1 MNKKNIKRNVE
12 KIIAQWDERTRKN
25 KENFDFGEL
34 TLSTGL
40 PGIILMLA
48 ELKNKD
54 NSKIYQKKIDNYIE
68 YIVSK
73 LSTYGLLTG
82 SLYSGAAGIAL
93 SILHLREDDEKY
105 KNLLDSLNRYIEY
118 FVIEKIEGF
127 NLENITPPDYDVIEG
142 LSGILSYLLLI
153 NDEQYDDLKI
163 LIINFLSNL
172 TKENKGLISLYI
184 KSENQMSQSE
194 SEMYPLGCLNM
205 GLAHGLAGA
214 GCILAYAHIKGY
226 SNEASLSAL
235 QKIIFIYEKFE
246 LERKNQFLWK
256 DGLVADELKKEKVIR
271 EASFIRD
278 AWCYGGPGISLLYLY
293 GGLALDNDYF
303 VDKAEKILESAM
315 QRKLGIDSYM
325 ICHGYSGLIEIC
337 SLFKRLLNT
346 KKFDSYIEE
355 FNVNSEQILEE
366 YGDESGTGFLE
377 GISGCIL
384 VLSKFEYSINFTYWR
399 QALLL
404 FDDFLKEGRGNEK
417 IFNTYCGLNRD
428 NRFIRVLSNKSKK
441 GEV

>member
-118 FVIEKIEGF
+118 FVREKIEGF

-205 GLAHGLAGA
+205 GLAHGLAGV

-246 LERKNQFLWK
+246 LERKKQFLWK

-278 AWCYGGPGISLLYLY
+278 AWCYGGPGISLLFLY

-346 KKFDSYIEE
+346 KKFDSYMEE

-404 FDDFLKEGRGNEK
+404 FDDFLKGGKRK
-417 IFNTYCGLNRD
+417 
-428 NRFIRVLSNKSKK
+428 
-441 GEV
+441 

>member
-214 GCILAYAHIKGY
+214 GCILAYGHIKGY

-404 FDDFLKEGRGNEK
+404 FDDFLKGGKRK
-417 IFNTYCGLNRD
+417 
-428 NRFIRVLSNKSKK
+428 
-441 GEV
+441 

>member
-54 NSKIYQKKIDNYIE
+54 NSKVYQKKIDNYIE

-404 FDDFLKEGRGNEK
+404 FDDFLKGGKRK
-417 IFNTYCGLNRD
+417 
-428 NRFIRVLSNKSKK
+428 
-441 GEV
+441 

>member
-54 NSKIYQKKIDNYIE
+54 NSKTYQKKIDNYIE

-105 KNLLDSLNRYIEY
+105 KNLLDSLNRYIEC

-404 FDDFLKEGRGNEK
+404 FDDFLKGGKRK
-417 IFNTYCGLNRD
+417 
-428 NRFIRVLSNKSKK
+428 
-441 GEV
+441 

>member
-346 KKFDSYIEE
+346 RKFDSYIEE

-404 FDDFLKEGRGNEK
+404 FDDFLKGGKRE
-417 IFNTYCGLNRD
+417 
-428 NRFIRVLSNKSKK
+428 
-441 GEV
+441 

>member
-40 PGIILMLA
+40 PGIILMLT

-404 FDDFLKEGRGNEK
+404 FDDFLKGGKRK
-417 IFNTYCGLNRD
+417 
-428 NRFIRVLSNKSKK
+428 
-441 GEV
+441 

>member
-346 KKFDSYIEE
+346 RKFDSYIEE

-404 FDDFLKEGRGNEK
+404 FDDFLKGGKRK
-417 IFNTYCGLNRD
+417 
-428 NRFIRVLSNKSKK
+428 
-441 GEV
+441 

>member
-118 FVIEKIEGF
+118 FVREKIEGF

-404 FDDFLKEGRGNEK
+404 FDDFLKGGKRK
-417 IFNTYCGLNRD
+417 
-428 NRFIRVLSNKSKK
+428 
-441 GEV
+441 

>member
-1 MNKKNIKRNVE
+1 M
-12 KIIAQWDERTRKN
+12 
-25 KENFDFGEL
+25 

-118 FVIEKIEGF
+118 FVREKIEGF

-172 TKENKGLISLYI
+172 TKENNGLISLYI

-205 GLAHGLAGA
+205 GLAHGLAGV

-246 LERKNQFLWK
+246 LERKKQFLWK

-346 KKFDSYIEE
+346 KKFDSYMEE

-404 FDDFLKEGRGNEK
+404 FDDFLKGGKRK
-417 IFNTYCGLNRD
+417 
-428 NRFIRVLSNKSKK
+428 
-441 GEV
+441 

>member
-1 MNKKNIKRNVE
+1 MMNKKNIKRNVE

-118 FVIEKIEGF
+118 FVREKIEGF

-205 GLAHGLAGA
+205 GLAHGLAGV

-246 LERKNQFLWK
+246 LERKKQFLWK
-256 DGLVADELKKEKVIR
+256 DGLVADELKKKKVIR

-346 KKFDSYIEE
+346 KKFDSYMEE

-404 FDDFLKEGRGNEK
+404 FDDFLKGGKRK
-417 IFNTYCGLNRD
+417 
-428 NRFIRVLSNKSKK
+428 
-441 GEV
+441 

>member
-293 GGLALDNDYF
+293 GGLALDNDYL

-404 FDDFLKEGRGNEK
+404 FDDFLKGGKRK
-417 IFNTYCGLNRD
+417 
-428 NRFIRVLSNKSKK
+428 
-441 GEV
+441 

>member
-246 LERKNQFLWK
+246 LERKKQFLWK

-346 KKFDSYIEE
+346 KKFDSYMEE

-404 FDDFLKEGRGNEK
+404 FDDFLKGGKRK
-417 IFNTYCGLNRD
+417 
-428 NRFIRVLSNKSKK
+428 
-441 GEV
+441 

>member
-1 MNKKNIKRNVE
+1 M
-12 KIIAQWDERTRKN
+12 
-25 KENFDFGEL
+25 

-118 FVIEKIEGF
+118 FVREKIEGF

-205 GLAHGLAGA
+205 GLAHGLAGV

-246 LERKNQFLWK
+246 LERKKQFLWK
-256 DGLVADELKKEKVIR
+256 DGLVADELKKKKVIR

-303 VDKAEKILESAM
+303 VDKTEKILESTM

-346 KKFDSYIEE
+346 KKFDSYMEE

-404 FDDFLKEGRGNEK
+404 FDDFLKGGKRK
-417 IFNTYCGLNRD
+417 
-428 NRFIRVLSNKSKK
+428 
-441 GEV
+441 

>member
-346 KKFDSYIEE
+346 KKFDSYMEE

-404 FDDFLKEGRGNEK
+404 FDDFLKGGKRK
-417 IFNTYCGLNRD
+417 
-428 NRFIRVLSNKSKK
+428 
-441 GEV
+441 

>member
-25 KENFDFGEL
+25 KENFNFGEL

-118 FVIEKIEGF
+118 FVREKIEGF

-205 GLAHGLAGA
+205 GLAHGLAGV

-246 LERKNQFLWK
+246 LERKKQFLWK

-346 KKFDSYIEE
+346 KKFDSYMEE

-404 FDDFLKEGRGNEK
+404 FDDFLKGGKRK
-417 IFNTYCGLNRD
+417 
-428 NRFIRVLSNKSKK
+428 
-441 GEV
+441 

>member
-246 LERKNQFLWK
+246 LEIKNQFLWK

-346 KKFDSYIEE
+346 KKFDSYMEE

-404 FDDFLKEGRGNEK
+404 FDDFLKGGKRK
-417 IFNTYCGLNRD
+417 
-428 NRFIRVLSNKSKK
+428 
-441 GEV
+441 

>member
-118 FVIEKIEGF
+118 FVREKIEGF

-205 GLAHGLAGA
+205 GLAHGLAGV

-246 LERKNQFLWK
+246 LERKKQFLWK

-293 GGLALDNDYF
+293 RGLALDNDYF

-346 KKFDSYIEE
+346 KKFDSYMEE

-404 FDDFLKEGRGNEK
+404 FDDFLKGGKRK
-417 IFNTYCGLNRD
+417 
-428 NRFIRVLSNKSKK
+428 
-441 GEV
+441 

>member
-1 MNKKNIKRNVE
+1 MMNKKNIKRNVE

-404 FDDFLKEGRGNEK
+404 FDDFLKGGKRK
-417 IFNTYCGLNRD
+417 
-428 NRFIRVLSNKSKK
+428 
-441 GEV
+441 

>member
-1 MNKKNIKRNVE
+1 MMNKKNIKRNVE

-404 FDDFLKEGRGNEK
+404 FDDFLKVGKRK
-417 IFNTYCGLNRD
+417 
-428 NRFIRVLSNKSKK
+428 
-441 GEV
+441 

>member
-118 FVIEKIEGF
+118 FVREKIEGF

-205 GLAHGLAGA
+205 GLAHGLAGV

-246 LERKNQFLWK
+246 LERKKQFLWK
-256 DGLVADELKKEKVIR
+256 DGLVADEFKKKKVIR

-293 GGLALDNDYF
+293 GGLALNNDYF

-346 KKFDSYIEE
+346 KKFDSYMEE

-404 FDDFLKEGRGNEK
+404 FDDFLKGGKRK
-417 IFNTYCGLNRD
+417 
-428 NRFIRVLSNKSKK
+428 
-441 GEV
+441 

>member
-12 KIIAQWDERTRKN
+12 KIIVQWDERTRKN

-214 GCILAYAHIKGY
+214 GCILAYTHIKGY

-404 FDDFLKEGRGNEK
+404 FDDFLKGGKRK
-417 IFNTYCGLNRD
+417 
-428 NRFIRVLSNKSKK
+428 
-441 GEV
+441 

>member
-118 FVIEKIEGF
+118 FVREKIEGF

-172 TKENKGLISLYI
+172 TKENKGLILLYI

-205 GLAHGLAGA
+205 GLAHGLAGV

-246 LERKNQFLWK
+246 LERKKQFLWK
-256 DGLVADELKKEKVIR
+256 DGLVADELKKKKVIR

-346 KKFDSYIEE
+346 KKFDSYMEE

-404 FDDFLKEGRGNEK
+404 FDDFLKGGKRK
-417 IFNTYCGLNRD
+417 
-428 NRFIRVLSNKSKK
+428 
-441 GEV
+441 

>member
-404 FDDFLKEGRGNEK
+404 FDDFLKGGKRK
-417 IFNTYCGLNRD
+417 
-428 NRFIRVLSNKSKK
+428 
-441 GEV
+441 

>member
-1 MNKKNIKRNVE
+1 KNKKNIKRNVE

-118 FVIEKIEGF
+118 FVREKIEGF

-205 GLAHGLAGA
+205 GLAHGLAGV

-246 LERKNQFLWK
+246 LERKKQFLWK

-346 KKFDSYIEE
+346 KKFDSYMEE

-404 FDDFLKEGRGNEK
+404 FDDFLKGGKRK
-417 IFNTYCGLNRD
+417 
-428 NRFIRVLSNKSKK
+428 
-441 GEV
+441 

>member
-1 MNKKNIKRNVE
+1 MMNKKNIKRNVE

-118 FVIEKIEGF
+118 FVREKIEGF

-205 GLAHGLAGA
+205 GLAHGLAGV

-246 LERKNQFLWK
+246 LERKKQFLWK

-346 KKFDSYIEE
+346 KKFDSYMEE

-404 FDDFLKEGRGNEK
+404 FDDFLKGGKRK
-417 IFNTYCGLNRD
+417 
-428 NRFIRVLSNKSKK
+428 
-441 GEV
+441 

>member
-1 MNKKNIKRNVE
+1 M
-12 KIIAQWDERTRKN
+12 
-25 KENFDFGEL
+25 

-404 FDDFLKEGRGNEK
+404 FDDFLKGGKRK
-417 IFNTYCGLNRD
+417 
-428 NRFIRVLSNKSKK
+428 
-441 GEV
+441 

>member
-256 DGLVADELKKEKVIR
+256 DGLVADELKKEKVIM

-404 FDDFLKEGRGNEK
+404 FDDFLKGGKRK
-417 IFNTYCGLNRD
+417 
-428 NRFIRVLSNKSKK
+428 
-441 GEV
+441 

>member
-73 LSTYGLLTG
+73 LSTYGILTG

-404 FDDFLKEGRGNEK
+404 FDDFLKGGKRK
-417 IFNTYCGLNRD
+417 
-428 NRFIRVLSNKSKK
+428 
-441 GEV
+441 

>member
-1 MNKKNIKRNVE
+1 MMNKKNIKRNVE

-118 FVIEKIEGF
+118 FVREKIEGF
-127 NLENITPPDYDVIEG
+127 NLENITPPDYDLIEG

-205 GLAHGLAGA
+205 GLAHGLAGV

-246 LERKNQFLWK
+246 LERKKQFLWK

-346 KKFDSYIEE
+346 KKFDSYMEE

-404 FDDFLKEGRGNEK
+404 FDDFLKGGKRK
-417 IFNTYCGLNRD
+417 
-428 NRFIRVLSNKSKK
+428 
-441 GEV
+441 

>member
-118 FVIEKIEGF
+118 FVREKIEGF

-246 LERKNQFLWK
+246 LERKKQFLWK

-404 FDDFLKEGRGNEK
+404 FDDFLKGGKRK
-417 IFNTYCGLNRD
+417 
-428 NRFIRVLSNKSKK
+428 
-441 GEV
+441 

>member
-246 LERKNQFLWK
+246 LEIKNQFLWK

-404 FDDFLKEGRGNEK
+404 FDDFLKGGKRK
-417 IFNTYCGLNRD
+417 
-428 NRFIRVLSNKSKK
+428 
-441 GEV
+441 

>member
-118 FVIEKIEGF
+118 FVREKIEGF
-127 NLENITPPDYDVIEG
+127 NLENITPPDYDLIEG

-205 GLAHGLAGA
+205 GLAHGLAGV

-246 LERKNQFLWK
+246 LERKKQFLWK

-346 KKFDSYIEE
+346 KKFDSYMEE

-404 FDDFLKEGRGNEK
+404 FDDFLKGGKRK
-417 IFNTYCGLNRD
+417 
-428 NRFIRVLSNKSKK
+428 
-441 GEV
+441 

>member
-82 SLYSGAAGIAL
+82 ALYSGAAGIAL

-118 FVIEKIEGF
+118 FVREKIEGF

-205 GLAHGLAGA
+205 GLAHGLAGV

-404 FDDFLKEGRGNEK
+404 FDDFLKGGKRK
-417 IFNTYCGLNRD
+417 
-428 NRFIRVLSNKSKK
+428 
-441 GEV
+441 

>member
-1 MNKKNIKRNVE
+1 MRIMMNKKNIKRNVE

-246 LERKNQFLWK
+246 LEIKNQFLWK

-404 FDDFLKEGRGNEK
+404 FDDFLKGGKRK
-417 IFNTYCGLNRD
+417 
-428 NRFIRVLSNKSKK
+428 
-441 GEV
+441 

>member
-1 MNKKNIKRNVE
+1 KKNIKRNVE

-118 FVIEKIEGF
+118 FVREKIEGF

-172 TKENKGLISLYI
+172 TKENNGLISLYI

-205 GLAHGLAGA
+205 GLAHGLAGV

-246 LERKNQFLWK
+246 LERKKQFLWK

-346 KKFDSYIEE
+346 KKFDSYMEE

-404 FDDFLKEGRGNEK
+404 FDDFLKGG
-417 IFNTYCGLNRD
+417 
-428 NRFIRVLSNKSKK
+428 
-441 GEV
+441 

>member
-226 SNEASLSAL
+226 SNETSLSAL

-293 GGLALDNDYF
+293 GGLALDNDYL

-404 FDDFLKEGRGNEK
+404 FDDFLKGGKRK
-417 IFNTYCGLNRD
+417 
-428 NRFIRVLSNKSKK
+428 
-441 GEV
+441 

>member
-172 TKENKGLISLYI
+172 TKENKGLILLYI

-404 FDDFLKEGRGNEK
+404 FDDFLKGGKRK
-417 IFNTYCGLNRD
+417 
-428 NRFIRVLSNKSKK
+428 
-441 GEV
+441 

>member
-118 FVIEKIEGF
+118 FVIEKIEVF

-404 FDDFLKEGRGNEK
+404 FDDFLKGGKRK
-417 IFNTYCGLNRD
+417 
-428 NRFIRVLSNKSKK
+428 
-441 GEV
+441 